1 MIRRIRAMRAARA
14 ERKSAKKHLRNS
26 KKEQDTKTNNIF
38 ISTQIPSSQYLIQ
51 PALTLTLSQE
61 DDSVGPSASSP
72 ASLPSISTLSNAHY
86 ITSNTDMAE
95 MLLGAFEEKEY
106 YDMKAVLDEL
116 TESHDE
122 VVAEKDEE
130 IFATNVAFAF
140 CTETLALT
148 EVELETSKKNFHSL
162 LSEVTENRM
171 EMKAKDEELL
181 QTQSE
186 LKLTKE
192 SLLAAHTTM
201 VSHEQ
206 SLQEK
211 EEEIA
216 SLEHA
221 MALAKRSA
229 QAFVGFLT
237 VGALF
242 ANDQ

>member
-14 ERKSAKKHLRNS
+14 ERKSAKEQL
-26 KKEQDTKTNNIF
+26 KKGQDTKSNNIF
-38 ISTQIPSSQYLIQ
+38 ISKQTPRSQSLVQ

-61 DDSVGPSASSP
+61 DEQHSVGPSVSSP
-72 ASLPSISTLSNAHY
+72 ASLPSISTLSSAHY
-86 ITSNTDMAE
+86 ITANTDMAE
-95 MLLGAFEEKEY
+95 MLLGAIMEKEY
-106 YDMKAVLDEL
+106 YDMKTVLEEL
-116 TESHDE
+116 KESHDE
-122 VVAEKDEE
+122 VVAEKDQE
-130 IFATNVAFAF
+130 IFATKVELAF
-140 CTETLALT
+140 CTEKLALT
-148 EVELETSKKNFHSL
+148 EVELETSKENFHSL
-162 LSEVTENRM
+162 LFELTENRM
-171 EMKAKDEELL
+171 ELKAKDEEIL

-186 LKLTKE
+186 LETAKE
-192 SLLAAHTTM
+192 SLLAAHAA
-201 VSHEQ
+201 VVLHER

-211 EEEIA
+211 DEEIA